1 MATAAKLQSVTF
13 EAFCDLVADG
23 QKADLINGVIYMASP
38 DNTDAN
44 DLFMWLGGLIYDFV
58 HIKSLGRVFG
68 SRVAFRLDDTNGPE
82 PDVAFVS
89 KPREGRIKRG
99 RVEGAPDLAVEIVSP
114 ESEERDYKTKR
125 AQYEEAGVH
134 EYWIVDEAKKRV
146 ILLRLDKKGKYRQV
160 RPKGDVLHSEAMP
173 GFWLR
178 RAWLW
183 QSPRPRKYDV
193 LKEIL
198 GEG

>member
-1 MATAAKLQSVTF
+1 MATATKAQPIRF
-13 EAFCDLVADG
+13 ETFCDLVPDG
-23 QKADLINGVIYMASP
+23 KADLIDGVIYMASP

-44 DLFMWLGGLIYDFV
+44 TLFMWLGGLIFDFV
-58 HIKSLGRVFG
+58 QVKSLGRVFG

-82 PDVAFVS
+82 PDIAFVS

-99 RVEGAPDLAVEIVSP
+99 RVEGGPDLAVEIVSP
-114 ESEERDYKTKR
+114 DSVERDYTKKR
-125 AQYEEAGVH
+125 ALYERAGVP
-134 EYWIVDEAKKRV
+134 EYWIVDELKKRV
-146 ILLRLDKKGKYRQV
+146 TLLRLDKKGKYRTV
-160 RPKGDVLHSEAMP
+160 RPKGDVLHSQAMP

-183 QSPRPRKYDV
+183 QNPLPPKYDV

-198 GEG
+198 GEE